1 MSLIV
6 SNVLFDS
13 LSKTLNTVILAMEKD
28 MFSVA
33 ERLCSVLVQPFSVLL
48 LCFLVYKGYRSM
60 MYGESPLSCV
70 PIVIK
75 AGFFLLMLKN
85 YSWCHK
91 FFFDPVYDLLTGIP
105 AFLSGA
111 NMESSEN
118 NFFQPLYKLLDQ
130 VFQMIDKYSVLRHF
144 PQLIGA
150 LILFIAVSG
159 MTLTVLILY
168 VFTKFTFLLILSLS
182 PFFMIAFYF
191 DKTKQ
196 YAFGALNLALGGLI
210 ELTLTFVFLSGFVK
224 YLSNMH
230 NKADMHIGD
239 ILASL
244 LIIIIGTTF
253 LKKINQISQSI
264 AGASM
269 SGASEAASSV
279 TSGMN
284 VMSQAKSLSSNV
296 QAAKF
301 LGSGISSAG
310 QGAASAGKAAYG
322 QGSKA
327 IRKGISGYKAFMNKG
342 K

>member
-1 MSLIV
+1 MPVIATNALFEPL
-6 SNVLFDS
+6 SN
-13 LSKTLNTVILAMEKD
+13 TLNTLIKAMETD
-28 MFSVA
+28 MFTVA

-48 LCFLVYKGYRSM
+48 LCFLIYKGYRSM

-85 YSWCHK
+85 YSWCHE
-91 FFFDPVYDLLTGIP
+91 FFFRPVYDLLTGIP
-105 AFLSGA
+105 EFLSGT
-111 NMESSEN
+111 NMKSSDN
-118 NFFQPLYKLLDQ
+118 NFLKPLYVLLDK
-130 VFQMIDKYSVLRHF
+130 VWTLIDNYSILSDF
-144 PQLIGA
+144 PELIGV

-159 MTLTVLILY
+159 MTLTVMILY

-182 PFFMIAFYF
+182 PFLMIAFYF

-196 YAFGALNLALGGLI
+196 YAFGALNLALSGLI
-210 ELTLTFVFLSGFVK
+210 ELTLTFLFLSSFVS
-224 YLSNMH
+224 YLSGLYKGEM
-230 NKADMHIGD
+230 DIGT
-239 ILASL
+239 IFGSL

-264 AGASM
+264 AAASM

-322 QGSKA
+322 HGSKA